1 MASDSTT
8 HPTLSM
14 LLTHTTYVWVAR
26 EPTVVRRETTSLLPK
41 RELLVSRKTRSV
53 STRELIVSLRT
64 LFVPKG
70 IKWNGPKS
78 RGIISVL
85 IERRVSLKHAG
96 REGS

>member
-64 LFVPKG
+64 LFVPK
-70 IKWNGPKS
+70 S

-96 REGS
+96 REGSWRRCF